1 MNDKIL
7 ANVAGIPVTE
17 SEVTG
22 MVSELA
28 ARGQNYDNPQGR
40 AVILEQLISN
50 KLLLAD
56 ARKNLYEHSPEF
68 KAQLEKVKEDLLVN
82 FAMAKVLETVKV
94 PTDEE
99 AKAYFEEHKD
109 KFLGKPRRKTALCAN
124 KNPAWHHVGSVLM
137 KRRRRLTRRRFP
149 ANGQRLPRRIFSR

>member
-56 ARKNLYEHSPEF
+56 ARKNLYEHCRNLRHS
-68 KAQLEKVKEDLLVN
+68 L
-82 FAMAKVLETVKV
+82 
-94 PTDEE
+94 
-99 AKAYFEEHKD
+99 
-109 KFLGKPRRKTALCAN
+109 
-124 KNPAWHHVGSVLM
+124 
-137 KRRRRLTRRRFP
+137 KR
-149 ANGQRLPRRIFSR
+149 

>member
-82 FAMAKVLETVKV
+82 FAHGQGARDRKGA
-94 PTDEE
+94 D
-99 AKAYFEEHKD
+99 
-109 KFLGKPRRKTALCAN
+109 RR
-124 KNPAWHHVGSVLM
+124 GSKSLF
-137 KRRRRLTRRRFP
+137 RR
-149 ANGQRLPRRIFSR
+149 A

>member
-1 MNDKIL
+1 M
-7 ANVAGIPVTE
+7 
-17 SEVTG
+17 
-22 MVSELA
+22 A

-82 FAMAKVLETVKV
+82 FA
-94 PTDEE
+94 
-99 AKAYFEEHKD
+99 H
-109 KFLGKPRRKTALCAN
+109 GKGSRNRKSAD
-124 KNPAWHHVGSVLM
+124 
-137 KRRRRLTRRRFP
+137 R
-149 ANGQRLPRRIFSR
+149 